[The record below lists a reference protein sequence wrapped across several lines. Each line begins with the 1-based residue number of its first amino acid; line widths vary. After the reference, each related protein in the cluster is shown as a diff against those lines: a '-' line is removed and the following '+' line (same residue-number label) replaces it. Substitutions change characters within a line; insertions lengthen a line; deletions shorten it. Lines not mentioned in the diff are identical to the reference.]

1 MSHRSSR
8 TPFAATVLAL
18 ALFVLPS
25 AGEAA
30 PWARVHL
37 PQAGDLRILQRLER
51 WENTLLQGLTSF
63 WQKAGARIDDNGKS

>member
-8 TPFAATVLAL
+8 TPFAALVLAL
-18 ALFVLPS
+18 LFVLPP

-30 PWARVHL
+30 AWGRIHL